1 MGLQLFRSKKIRFLI
16 LFGRS
21 PTNHRYLPAMHGIL
35 LFDRQLTMYGRE
47 PPRNRE
53 LDISHRE
60 ANNAFNRGNV
70 PSGGPP
76 RAGGQGSA
84 GVENEIYR
92 AERFYF
98 RWVGKKGFR
107 LSRGVTKRDPLGPK
121 KIRTQHGDVFFY
133 PPPNL
138 VIGPFFGIFSK
149 STKLSNLNGP

>member
-1 MGLQLFRSKKIRFLI
+1 
-16 LFGRS
+16 
-21 PTNHRYLPAMHGIL
+21 
-35 LFDRQLTMYGRE
+35 MYGRE

-107 LSRGVTKRDPLGPK
+107 LSRGVTKRNPLGPK
-121 KIRTQHGDVFFY
+121 KIRTQHVAVQNK
-133 PPPNL
+133 PNTVNL
-138 VIGPFFGIFSK
+138 PHTTSINTCSCI
-149 STKLSNLNGP
+149 KLSEVQERMTCHLQANAWDILFGRSPTNHRYLPAMHGILLFDR